1 MERVGKSARETVQS
15 RLGRSVH
22 VIGPAYAPAGDR
34 GKDHQG
40 TAADAAHAH
49 SQAGQ
54 QRDLSHIVDVHYRG
68 GMFGIGLGPRLV
80 TQQSERKDCYVDGP
94 VPLDDGIQYR
104 LMGVKPA
111 RVKLNAVDTGS
122 ACLEYAPL
130 LFAQVICPAR
140 GQHHR
145 VIRRQSGRHLES
157 DLAAAPKDH
166 HR

>member
-94 VPLDDGIQYR
+94 VPLDDGIQY
-104 LMGVKPA
+104 
-111 RVKLNAVDTGS
+111 
-122 ACLEYAPL
+122 
-130 LFAQVICPAR
+130 
-140 GQHHR
+140 
-145 VIRRQSGRHLES
+145 
-157 DLAAAPKDH
+157 
-166 HR
+166 